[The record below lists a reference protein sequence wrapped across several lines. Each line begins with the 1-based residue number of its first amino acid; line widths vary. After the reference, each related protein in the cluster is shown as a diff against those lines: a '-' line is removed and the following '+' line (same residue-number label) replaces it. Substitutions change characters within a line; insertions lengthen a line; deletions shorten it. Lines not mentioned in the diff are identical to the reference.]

1 MSENKKSSGESF
13 AGNVMKYSV
22 ATYLGFAITGLALIV
37 KGLLPAEVLGAP
49 VTFMTYTATIMN
61 IGILGL
67 DQALLRFYHEPP
79 AGAEPRQLFA
89 ACTRI
94 SAAFM
99 MLLGVAGSVFFA
111 QPLAAAFG
119 LGSAGPGIVPLLF
132 LNAAL
137 YMLVRYLNV
146 LLRLENDLRAYT
158 AETLWMQGCYNLFY
172 LLPGFFTSNVFVLAV
187 AAILSFGVVAIAFGY
202 KYRAAVFAPL
212 PGAQLGGIARQTVPY
227 GVALAPAQILFSLS
241 SGICLSFVGNASGE
255 NAQGLFAFG
264 YSLAQLVTAIQAGF
278 STYWGPYVYSH
289 YRDEQERICRVHDV
303 LNLLIF
309 GFFCVLVMFEDIVFV
324 IFPDKRGCLAIFPLL
339 MLAVVFNILC
349 EGTVYGNS
357 IARKPWHDTIGIGLG
372 ALSNFGLCAL
382 LVPAFG
388 LTGAALALAILP
400 PVVRLIMG
408 IPADWGE
415 WVYRAL
421 TFLVISCPCALVIS
435 IPLSFFG
442 GIGGASA
449 RGILIKGSS
458 YLEMLAKTDRVVFDK
473 TGTLTRGTFAVT
485 AVHPAQPELSE
496 QALLQLAA
504 AAEQFSDHPVS
515 QSLRRA
521 AGELPADLVT
531 TDAKELAGHGVTAQ
545 VGGRSVAAGNTKLMD
560 TLGLTVP
567 AVDEIGT
574 VIHVAADGTYLGYI
588 VISDEPKA
596 GSREAVAR
604 LRADGVRVVMLTG
617 DRKSAADAVAEELGI
632 AEVHS
637 ELLPEDKVTQVERL
651 LGEGAPGKYL
661 AFVGD
666 GINDAPVLARADL
679 GAAMGGIGSD
689 AAIEAADIVL
699 MDDDPRKLSLA
710 MRISRKTMRLVWQ
723 NIVFALAVKAVC
735 LVLGALGIA
744 NMWAAIFADV
754 GVMIIA
760 VLNAIRALNVKKL

>member
-1 MSENKKSSGESF
+1 MSREQKRALLLIAAAAVLLIGLHFVPVTGWLKLVLYLIPYLLVGGETLVDACKGIYNRQPFDENLLMAVATIGAMVLGDYPEAVSVMLFYQIGELFESYAVGRSRKNIGDLMDIRPDYANVETADGVTRVKPEQVAVGDTIVVKPGERVPLDGTVLTGTSALNMSALTGES
-13 AGNVMKYSV
+13 
-22 ATYLGFAITGLALIV
+22 
-37 KGLLPAEVLGAP
+37 AP
-49 VTFMTYTATIMN
+49 VDVTE
-61 IGILGL
+61 G
-67 DQALLRFYHEPP
+67 
-79 AGAEPRQLFA
+79 GAVV
-89 ACTRI
+89 
-94 SAAFM
+94 S
-99 MLLGVAGSVFFA
+99 GSVN
-111 QPLAAAFG
+111 LSG
-119 LGSAGPGIVPLLF
+119 V
-132 LNAAL
+132 
-137 YMLVRYLNV
+137 
-146 LLRLENDLRAYT
+146 LRLRVEKVYAESTVARILELVENSSLKKAHTERFITKFARVYT
-158 AETLWMQGCYNLFY
+158 PSVC
-172 LLPGFFTSNVFVLAV
+172 
-187 AAILSFGVVAIAFGY
+187 
-202 KYRAAVFAPL
+202 
-212 PGAQLGGIARQTVPY
+212 
-227 GVALAPAQILFSLS
+227 
-241 SGICLSFVGNASGE
+241 
-255 NAQGLFAFG
+255 
-264 YSLAQLVTAIQAGF
+264 
-278 STYWGPYVYSH
+278 
-289 YRDEQERICRVHDV
+289 
-303 LNLLIF
+303 
-309 GFFCVLVMFEDIVFV
+309 
-324 IFPDKRGCLAIFPLL
+324 
-339 MLAVVFNILC
+339 
-349 EGTVYGNS
+349 
-357 IARKPWHDTIGIGLG
+357 
-372 ALSNFGLCAL
+372 
-382 LVPAFG
+382 
-388 LTGAALALAILP
+388 GAALALAILP

-496 QALLQLAA
+496 QVLLQLAA

-521 AGELPADLVT
+521 VGELPADLVT

-574 VIHVAADGTYLGYI
+574 VIHVAADGAYLGYI

-744 NMWAAIFADV
+744 NMWVAIFADV
-754 GVMIIA
+754 GVMVLC
-760 VLNAIRALNVKKL
+760 VLNAARALNTKHL

>member
-1 MSENKKSSGESF
+1 
-13 AGNVMKYSV
+13 
-22 ATYLGFAITGLALIV
+22 
-37 KGLLPAEVLGAP
+37 
-49 VTFMTYTATIMN
+49 MN

-388 LTGAALALAILP
+388 LTGAALATAFCPLVTMIICSTHYLGKHNQ
-400 PVVRLIMG
+400 VG
-408 IPADWGE
+408 FHF
-415 WVYRAL
+415 RA
-421 TFLVISCPCALVIS
+421 P
-435 IPLSFFG
+435 
-442 GIGGASA
+442 
-449 RGILIKGSS
+449 
-458 YLEMLAKTDRVVFDK
+458 
-473 TGTLTRGTFAVT
+473 
-485 AVHPAQPELSE
+485 
-496 QALLQLAA
+496 
-504 AAEQFSDHPVS
+504 
-515 QSLRRA
+515 SLRHLIA
-521 AGELPADLVT
+521 CCQLGVSAFVGEISSAVIAIVFNFLLLG
-531 TDAKELAGHGVTAQ
+531 LAGNVGVAAYGVTANL
-545 VGGRSVAAGNTKLMD
+545 SVVAMCLFNGLAQGTQPLISESYGKGDHTQSRQFLTWGVIACLIVEALILVLTWSMTDPLIQIFNQEQNAELLHYAHSGLRLYFLGFLFAGINILLVAYFSAIDRARPAVLGSVMRGIIAIAFCAILFSQI
-560 TLGLTVP
+560 LGLNGIWLSFLGS
-567 AVDEIGT
+567 EIIT
-574 VIHVAADGTYLGYI
+574 FFVILI
-588 VISDEPKA
+588 F
-596 GSREAVAR
+596 
-604 LRADGVRVVMLTG
+604 
-617 DRKSAADAVAEELGI
+617 RKS
-632 AEVHS
+632 
-637 ELLPEDKVTQVERL
+637 
-651 LGEGAPGKYL
+651 
-661 AFVGD
+661 
-666 GINDAPVLARADL
+666 
-679 GAAMGGIGSD
+679 
-689 AAIEAADIVL
+689 
-699 MDDDPRKLSLA
+699 
-710 MRISRKTMRLVWQ
+710 
-723 NIVFALAVKAVC
+723 
-735 LVLGALGIA
+735 
-744 NMWAAIFADV
+744 
-754 GVMIIA
+754 
-760 VLNAIRALNVKKL
+760 

>member
-1 MSENKKSSGESF
+1 MS
-13 AGNVMKYSV
+13 
-22 ATYLGFAITGLALIV
+22 
-37 KGLLPAEVLGAP
+37 
-49 VTFMTYTATIMN
+49 
-61 IGILGL
+61 
-67 DQALLRFYHEPP
+67 RPP
-79 AGAEPRQLFA
+79 EPRQLFA

-388 LTGAALALAILP
+388 LTGAALALAASNGLAF
-400 PVVRLIMG
+400 L
-408 IPADWGE
+408 
-415 WVYRAL
+415 YRSITGQMYYRTVASYPK
-421 TFLVISCPCALVIS
+421 TISGFL
-435 IPLSFFG
+435 
-442 GIGGASA
+442 
-449 RGILIKGSS
+449 
-458 YLEMLAKTDRVVFDK
+458 LA
-473 TGTLTRGTFAVT
+473 FAVT
-485 AVHPAQPELSE
+485 AIGTLLWQHFFIKF
-496 QALLQLAA
+496 ALVGVILFIYCTLYRAQLA
-504 AAEQFSDHPVS
+504 
-515 QSLRRA
+515 
-521 AGELPADLVT
+521 
-531 TDAKELAGHGVTAQ
+531 
-545 VGGRSVAAGNTKLMD
+545 
-560 TLGLTVP
+560 
-567 AVDEIGT
+567 
-574 VIHVAADGTYLGYI
+574 
-588 VISDEPKA
+588 
-596 GSREAVAR
+596 R
-604 LRADGVRVVMLTG
+604 LWSMG
-617 DRKSAADAVAEELGI
+617 LGI
-632 AEVHS
+632 
-637 ELLPEDKVTQVERL
+637 LR
-651 LGEGAPGKYL
+651 
-661 AFVGD
+661 
-666 GINDAPVLARADL
+666 GIFH
-679 GAAMGGIGSD
+679 
-689 AAIEAADIVL
+689 
-699 MDDDPRKLSLA
+699 RK
-710 MRISRKTMRLVWQ
+710 
-723 NIVFALAVKAVC
+723 
-735 LVLGALGIA
+735 
-744 NMWAAIFADV
+744 
-754 GVMIIA
+754 
-760 VLNAIRALNVKKL
+760 